1 MMVEMASRSGLP
13 FILQNDPEQQRRG
26 IHTIRAGRKS
36 VARMSGAKQSTD
48 SVQTHGRIAVGNGL
62 NSVST
67 SACDPGC

>member
-36 VARMSGAKQSTD
+36 VTRMSRAKQLTD
-48 SVQTHGRIAVGNGL
+48 SVRTHGRIAGGNSL
-62 NSVST
+62 NSVSA
-67 SACDPGC
+67 SACDPEC